1 MAKALSYDDLMDY
14 AKKHYCK
21 GGDTV
26 FECWDK
32 SFYDDYVAMFGPIT
46 KSKALSIFRN
56 YKAVEDD
63 IRATA
68 W

>member
-1 MAKALSYDDLMDY
+1 MAKTLTYQELIDY
-14 AKKHYCK
+14 ARAHYTR

-26 FECWDK
+26 AECWDEP
-32 SFYDDYVAMFGPIT
+32 FFREYTEMFGPIT

-56 YKAVEDD
+56 YKARQDD
-63 IRATA
+63 IESTV